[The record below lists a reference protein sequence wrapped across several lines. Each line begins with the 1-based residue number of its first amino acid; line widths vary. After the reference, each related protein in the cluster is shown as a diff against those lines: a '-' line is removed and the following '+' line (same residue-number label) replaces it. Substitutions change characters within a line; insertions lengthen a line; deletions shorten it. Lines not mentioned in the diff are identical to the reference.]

1 MQLWPVRAPRP
12 VTEKHTAD
20 FPLLTGQRILD
31 ALFPCVQG
39 GTTAIPGAFG
49 CGKTVISQALSK
61 YSNSDII
68 IYVGCGERGN
78 EMAEVL
84 MDARWFHC
92 RPDLLLTAE
101 IVPKTDHGHWRSART
116 HHETHHA
123 GGEYIE
129 HAGRSS

>member
-12 VTEKHTAD
+12 AAEKHTAN

-84 MDARWFHC
+84 MEARWSHVA
-92 RPDLLLTAE
+92 LA
-101 IVPKTDHGHWRSART
+101 
-116 HHETHHA
+116 
-123 GGEYIE
+123 YY
-129 HAGRSS
+129 

>member
-12 VTEKHTAD
+12 VAEKHTAD

-84 MDARWFHC
+84 MEVR
-92 RPDLLLTAE
+92 LLQYC
-101 IVPKTDHGHWRSART
+101 SALVDC
-116 HHETHHA
+116 A
-123 GGEYIE
+123 L
-129 HAGRSS
+129 SSLNSPWTSATGKNP